1 MKKDESETTVGWMGA
16 GVMGA
21 PMAGHLLRAGYRLR
35 VFTRTAARADEL
47 LQAGAKWAESPRLAA
62 AAADIVCLMVGTPQ
76 DVEQVVLGPDG
87 ILPAMQEGATLID
100 FTTSSPSLARRIAE
114 GAAERGVAAID
125 APVSGGDVGAR
136 EARLSIMVGGAEE
149 AVARVRPLLERLGRT
164 VVRQGGPGMGQHT
177 KMMNQI
183 VIASGMIGVCEG
195 LVYAERAGL
204 DLETALASVGG
215 GAAASWSL
223 ANYVPRMLK
232 EDFAPG
238 FRVDHFVK
246 DMEIALEECR
256 RMHLEL
262 PGLEL
267 ARSLYRRLIDEGW
280 GRQGTQSLVKVV
292 GRTAASS

>member
-1 MKKDESETTVGWMGA
+1 MEKSDTRPRIGWVGA

-35 VFTRTAARADEL
+35 VFTRTAARAEPL
-47 LQAGAKWAESPRLAA
+47 VRAGAEWAETPRAA
-62 AAADIVCLMVGTPQ
+62 AEDADVVCLMVGTPQ
-76 DVEQVVLGPDG
+76 DVEQVVLGAEG
-87 ILPAMQEGATLID
+87 VLSAMSAGTTLID
-100 FTTSSPSLARRIAE
+100 FTTSSPSLARRIADA
-114 GAAERGVAAID
+114 AAERGVAAID

-136 EARLSIMVGGAEE
+136 EARLSIMVGGAQE
-149 AVARVRPLLERLGRT
+149 AVGKVLPLLECLGGT
-164 VVRQGGPGMGQHT
+164 VVQQGGPGMGQHT

-223 ANYVPRMLK
+223 ANYVPRILK
-232 EDFAPG
+232 QDFEPG

-246 DMEIALEECR
+246 DMEIALDECR
-256 RMHLEL
+256 RMQLEL

-267 ARSLYRRLIDEGW
+267 ARALYRRLIDEGW
-280 GRQGTQSLVKVV
+280 GRKGTQSLVRVT
-292 GRTAASS
+292 GRSETVS

>member
-1 MKKDESETTVGWMGA
+1 MKKNESETTVGWMGA
-16 GVMGA
+16 GVMGG

-35 VFTRTAARADEL
+35 VFTRTAARADGL
-47 LQAGAKWAESPRLAA
+47 LQAGAEWAASPRLA

-114 GAAERGVAAID
+114 AAAERGVAAID

-256 RMHLEL
+256 RMQLEL